1 MDLIYIGKLVNTH
14 GIKGEV
20 RIISNFKY
28 KKDAFKTGNT
38 LIINNDKLV
47 INTYRTHK
55 NYDMITF
62 QGINDINDI
71 LKYKGSNVYISR
83 EELNIN
89 GILEQDL
96 IGLEVYDKDK
106 YMGKVVDIYKTKKDD
121 LLVIDGIKKH
131 MIPNIPA
138 FIKNIDIDNNK
149 IEIKYIKGFVDED

>member
-121 LLVIDGIKKH
+121 LLVIDGINKH

-138 FIKNIDIDNNK
+138 FIKKIDIDNNK